1 MTSQRPTQPVRLL
14 LADDHDVVR
23 RGLRDLLAQQSDWEV
38 CGEATTGRQ
47 AVQMAVD
54 LLPDVA
60 ILDLT
65 MPELNGL
72 EATRQ
77 IKKAAPS
84 VEVLVFTMHESEQ
97 LIREVLAAG
106 ARGYLLKSDASRY
119 VVVAVEALLQH
130 RPFLTW
136 KASETVLDSFLLAHA
151 SGEDSSTG
159 DPLTARE
166 REIVQLLAEGN
177 SSKRIAAILGI
188 SVKTVDTHRATIM
201 RKLDAHSIVDI
212 VHYAIR
218 NNLVQPQIGVTL
230 RRRQGRGRTVFGH
243 RR

>member
-1 MTSQRPTQPVRLL
+1 MTSPPRVQPVRLL

-23 RGLRDLLAQQSDWEV
+23 RGLRDLLTQQPGWEV

-47 AVQMAVD
+47 AVQMAIN
-54 LLPDVA
+54 LLPNVA

-84 VEVLVFTMHESEQ
+84 VEVLIFTMHESEQ

-119 VVVAVEALLQH
+119 VVSAVEALVQH

-136 KASETVLDSFLLAHA
+136 KASETVLDSFLLSHSA
-151 SGEDSSTG
+151 GETGVTG
-159 DPLTARE
+159 DPLTGRE

-177 SSKRIAAILGI
+177 SSKKIASILGI

-218 NNLVQPQIGVTL
+218 NNLVQP
-230 RRRQGRGRTVFGH
+230 
-243 RR
+243 